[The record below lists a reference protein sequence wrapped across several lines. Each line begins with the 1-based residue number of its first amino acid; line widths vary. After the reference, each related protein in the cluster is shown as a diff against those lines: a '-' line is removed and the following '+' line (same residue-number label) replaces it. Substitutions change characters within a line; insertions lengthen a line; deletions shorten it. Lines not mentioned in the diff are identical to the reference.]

1 MKEFPFDTHQVL
13 SGPYRYPRQM
23 LEAQNYDG
31 HGSIHDN
38 AVAGKLGF
46 SGAPIEGP
54 THFSQFEPLLVRV
67 WGRGFYEQ
75 GCISAHYKNMVVE
88 GEAVKAS
95 VEFPSLPDADIG
107 QVRIFAEKE
116 DHTRVLEGTASMGSE
131 HLESELDR
139 RMSTLRKPEKLIIL
153 RDMQVGDKGAK
164 EEMVR
169 MGFNQN
175 LGALY
180 PFTLAEKLEKIT
192 ERCPWYQQN
201 LGKASPWGR
210 PIIPFEMISVLVE
223 HTVKNAGWKMRSP
236 RIGLFADLE
245 IRMIDG
251 PLFVDET
258 YLLEREIIALSE
270 SPRTESY
277 WVRTLICN
285 AKTGNLVASSLL
297 NHAVVKLSFPGYEEE
312 RSA

>member
-31 HGSIHDN
+31 HESIHDD
-38 AVAGKLGF
+38 AIAEKLGF

-54 THFSQFEPLLVRV
+54 THFSQFEPLLVRI
-67 WGRGFYEQ
+67 WGPGFYER

-95 VEFPSLPDADIG
+95 VELPSLPAEDIG
-107 QVRIFAEKE
+107 QIRIFAEKE
-116 DHTRVLEGTASMGSE
+116 DRTRVLEGTASMGPE

-139 RMSTLRKPEKLIIL
+139 RMLTLRKPEKLIIL
-153 RDMQVGDKGAK
+153 RDMKVGDKGAK
-164 EEMVR
+164 EETVHMT
-169 MGFNQN
+169 FNRN

-192 ERCPWYQQN
+192 ERCSWHQQD

-210 PIIPFEMISVLVE
+210 PIIPFEMISVLIE
-223 HTVKNAGWKMRSP
+223 HTVEKAGWKMRSP

-251 PLFVDET
+251 PIFVDEP

-270 SPRTESY
+270 SRRTESY
-277 WVRTLICN
+277 WVRTLIRN
-285 AKTGNLVASSLL
+285 AKTGNPVASSLL

>member
-1 MKEFPFDTHQVL
+1 
-13 SGPYRYPRQM
+13 
-23 LEAQNYDG
+23 
-31 HGSIHDN
+31 
-38 AVAGKLGF
+38 
-46 SGAPIEGP
+46 
-54 THFSQFEPLLVRV
+54 
-67 WGRGFYEQ
+67 
-75 GCISAHYKNMVVE
+75 
-88 GEAVKAS
+88 
-95 VEFPSLPDADIG
+95 
-107 QVRIFAEKE
+107 
-116 DHTRVLEGTASMGSE
+116 
-131 HLESELDR
+131 
-139 RMSTLRKPEKLIIL
+139 
-153 RDMQVGDKGAK
+153 
-164 EEMVR
+164 

-175 LGALY
+175 LGILY

-192 ERCPWYQQN
+192 ERCPWYQQS

-223 HTVKNAGWKMRSP
+223 HTAKKAGWKMRSP

-251 PLFVDET
+251 PLFVDEP